1 MPKTID
7 LPGFIEPGCLYLA
20 SEAKG
25 RLKMGTWAWRQLRRQ
40 GLRTIQVGTRS
51 YVFGDDIIEHF
62 RQRAQGPTS

>member
-51 YVFGDDIIEHF
+51 YVLGDDIIEHF
-62 RQRAQGPTS
+62 RQRVRGSAS

>member
-25 RLKMGTWAWRQLRRQ
+25 PEDGHLGMAATSSTRTSHDPGGYAVLR
-40 GLRTIQVGTRS
+40 VW
-51 YVFGDDIIEHF
+51 
-62 RQRAQGPTS
+62 